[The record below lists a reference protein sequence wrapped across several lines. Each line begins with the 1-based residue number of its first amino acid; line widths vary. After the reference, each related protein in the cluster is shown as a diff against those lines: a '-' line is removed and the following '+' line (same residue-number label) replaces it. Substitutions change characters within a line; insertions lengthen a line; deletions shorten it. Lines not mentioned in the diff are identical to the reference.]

1 MAVLR
6 EYHVAMGDLILSHE
20 GTLERFTGD
29 GMVVFFNDPLP
40 VPDALERAVRMAI
53 AMRESVAR
61 LSVGWRNRDYRLDF
75 GVGLAQGYA
84 TLGAIGFEARWDY
97 GAIGSVINLASRLCD
112 EAKPGQILM
121 PRRLLGAVELLVEVE
136 PVGDLVLK
144 GFRNPVSTFNLVR
157 LKGA

>member
-1 MAVLR
+1 M
-6 EYHVAMGDLILSHE
+6 
-20 GTLERFTGD
+20 
-29 GMVVFFNDPLP
+29 
-40 VPDALERAVRMAI
+40 
-53 AMRESVAR
+53 
-61 LSVGWRNRDYRLDF
+61 LDF

-121 PRRLLGAVELLVEVE
+121 PRRLLSVVEHLVEAE
-136 PVGDLVLK
+136 PVGELVLK
-144 GFRNPVSTFNLVR
+144 GFHNPVRTFNLVG

>member
-1 MAVLR
+1 
-6 EYHVAMGDLILSHE
+6 
-20 GTLERFTGD
+20 
-29 GMVVFFNDPLP
+29 
-40 VPDALERAVRMAI
+40 MAI

-61 LSVGWRNRDYRLDF
+61 LSAGWRNRDYRLDF

-84 TLGAIGFEARWDY
+84 TLGAIGFEARCDY

-121 PRRLLGAVELLVEVE
+121 PRRLLGAVERLVEVE

-144 GFRNPVSTFNLVR
+144 GFHNPVSTFNLLR